1 MIVII
6 MGCGRVG
13 AQVARRLDE
22 QGHDVRV
29 IDHNETARSLLGASF
44 RGAFIEGVGFDREI
58 LLQAGIEQAAA
69 FAATSSSDNA
79 NIVAA
84 RIARNVYRV
93 PRVVARL
100 YDPGRAE
107 IYRRLGLVTI
117 SSTTWGAQRI
127 FELIA
132 HLRLDPLISFGHG
145 EVSLVS
151 VEVTPA
157 LVGRQVNQVSVPAE
171 ILVVAITRNGQA
183 LVPLLGTVFERD
195 DLLHIAVRRS
205 AMDRLEALFQLGEGG

>member
-29 IDHNETARSLLGASF
+29 IDHQETARDLLGPAF
-44 RGAFIEGVGFDREI
+44 GGGFIEGVGFDREV
-58 LLQAGIEQAAA
+58 LLQAGIEQAEA
-69 FAATSSSDNA
+69 FVATSSSDNA

-84 RIARNVYRV
+84 RIARAVYHV

-127 FELIA
+127 YELIA
-132 HLRLDPLISFGHG
+132 HLNIDPVASFGHG

-151 VEVTPA
+151 VEITPS
-157 LVGRQVNQVSVPAE
+157 LVGRQVNQVSVPGE
-171 ILVVAITRNGQA
+171 ILVVAITRNGRA
-183 LVPLLGTVFERD
+183 LVPLLGTAFERD
-195 DLLHIAVRRS
+195 DLLHLAVRAS
-205 AMDRLEALFQLGEGG
+205 AMGRLEALFQLGEGG